1 MSAREFELCRSRPRQ
16 GRVPIS
22 DAGFSAGGRNFRIG
36 FYRIRLRFDQPAID
50 YQLLIRQFDARRLAL
65 AVPPAPAR
73 AGRRGSGGNA
83 HTRMPRRARVPAPA
97 TRPFAVRRVSR
108 VPRRIRNRAE
118 ENKGRERPRDR
129 SKRPDPLGC
138 QATRHSRTRP
148 SRPRLDTHQARRRS
162 ASTDHGSIS
171 NTSGAWRPIA
181 LGESQPNLAD
191 MPSDSIEVITSNK
204 FRLICW

>member
-1 MSAREFELCRSRPRQ
+1 MRFSHL
-16 GRVPIS
+16 IS
-22 DAGFSAGGRNFRIG
+22 GSDFIG
-36 FYRIRLRFDQPAID
+36 FDQPAID
-50 YQLLIRQFDARRLAL
+50 YAIANSASPNSMRGASRSPS
-65 AVPPAPAR
+65 PPR
-73 AGRRGSGGNA
+73 
-83 HTRMPRRARVPAPA
+83 RRARARGASGLGRERPHAYAAPSA
-97 TRPFAVRRVSR
+97 SPGASPGSRYTPVRRVSR

>member
-1 MSAREFELCRSRPRQ
+1 MPESPPSRSGPMQDAAPAEFPDRILSDSTEIRPE
-16 GRVPIS
+16 
-22 DAGFSAGGRNFRIG
+22 
-36 FYRIRLRFDQPAID
+36 PAID
-50 YQLLIRQFDARRLAL
+50 YQLLIRQFERGASRSPSPPRRRARARG
-65 AVPPAPAR
+65 VGAR
-73 AGRRGSGGNA
+73 AGTPKRVCRAGARAPGSRV
-83 HTRMPRRARVPAPA
+83 HRPRFGASR
-97 TRPFAVRRVSR
+97 R

-148 SRPRLDTHQARRRS
+148 SRPRLDIHQARRRS

>member
-16 GRVPIS
+16 GRVRCRLQR
-22 DAGFSAGGRNFRIG
+22 RNFRIG
-36 FYRIRLRFDQPAID
+36 FYRIRTEIRPTGHRLPIANSAI
-50 YQLLIRQFDARRLAL
+50 RCAAPRARR
-65 AVPPAPAR
+65 PPR
-73 AGRRGSGGNA
+73 AGRRGASGLGRERPHA
-83 HTRMPRRARVPAPA
+83 YAAPSA
-97 TRPFAVRRVSR
+97 SPGSRYTPVRRVSR

-162 ASTDHGSIS
+162 TSTDHGSIS

>member
-16 GRVPIS
+16 GRVRCRLQR
-22 DAGFSAGGRNFRIG
+22 RNFRIG

-65 AVPPAPAR
+65 AVPPAPAG

-97 TRPFAVRRVSR
+97 TRPFARVSR
-108 VPRRIRNRAE
+108 VPRQIRNRAE

-148 SRPRLDTHQARRRS
+148 SRPRLDTHQARS
-162 ASTDHGSIS
+162 ASTDHGSIQQYVWS
-171 NTSGAWRPIA
+171 LAADCVGRITAKSCRHA
-181 LGESQPNLAD
+181 LGLN
-191 MPSDSIEVITSNK
+191 
-204 FRLICW
+204 